1 MALIEVEE
9 DRHDSHE
16 QLDIPELHS
25 VHSSLPRMKFN
36 QHNSSP
42 FSGLFS
48 RRSVFRGHLSRSGAF
63 IRSSAVRFLS
73 QDSRNAYENSTS
85 GGRAPLYS
93 KLLFACA
100 NALLNL
106 HPSRTTRRSLAKYP
120 HQMVPSPSS
129 RWRASPHRYPI
140 PKKVDC
146 P

>member
-1 MALIEVEE
+1 MALIEAEE

-93 KLLFACA
+93 KSLFACA
-100 NALLNL
+100 KCTTKPASFQDDSSKLGKIPP
-106 HPSRTTRRSLAKYP
+106 PSGTL
-120 HQMVPSPSS
+120 SP
-129 RWRASPHRYPI
+129 
-140 PKKVDC
+140 
-146 P
+146 